1 VVLVPIAWTLDRL
14 AGRLKT
20 AIVVAIFVTGASVQ
34 VLGTSLYWDHFIR
47 IAIDVKNQWLGQPN
61 RAGSYIA
68 EKGRGHCDSC
78 FEDTYEILWTPA
90 FQPIRGHA
98 WLLRSLARGD
108 TPAEAQADA
117 PWRAYTTL
125 PVRLEATYPRARI
138 DWWGL
143 LWISDAKQTF
153 VGGLVTL
160 LMLLASLGYG
170 AAAWVR
176 LHRRA

>member
-1 VVLVPIAWTLDRL
+1 M
-14 AGRLKT
+14 
-20 AIVVAIFVTGASVQ
+20 
-34 VLGTSLYWDHFIR
+34 LGTSLYWDHFIR
-47 IAIDVKNQWLGQPN
+47 VAIDVKNQWLGNPN
-61 RAGSYIA
+61 RSGSYIA

-108 TPAEAQADA
+108 SPAEAQLDA
-117 PWRAYTTL
+117 PWRGYTTL
-125 PVRLEATYPRARI
+125 PVKLDATYPRARI

-143 LWISDAKQTF
+143 LWITDAPQTF
-153 VGGLVTL
+153 YAGLVTL
-160 LMLLASLGYG
+160 LVLLAGLGYG
-170 AAAWVR
+170 VASWVR